1 MSGAVKGGLI
11 RQFLKEDNMRS
22 FILSLFA
29 LVLFATSPASATG
42 LHVDGVAQI
51 GAIAGIGGAETRS
64 NSRVEAWKSFGLDQN
79 GTVEARAA
87 GLTVVEGTIDNR
99 AGLGHNAI
107 GTGQDTTLRLYTGSE
122 SFSGA
127 TLTGPGAA
135 TSGAH
140 NVTSGGGFAIGGNGQ
155 LTIRD

>member
-1 MSGAVKGGLI
+1 MRNLI
-11 RQFLKEDNMRS
+11 
-22 FILSLFA
+22 FA
-29 LVLFATSPASATG
+29 LAAMVAYSSVSIVPASATSP
-42 LHVDGVAQI
+42 HVDAIAQI
-51 GAIAGIGGAETRS
+51 GAVAGIGGAETRS
-64 NSRVEAWKSFGLDQN
+64 DSSVQAWKSFGLDQN

-140 NVTSGGGFAIGGNGQ
+140 NVTSGGVFAIGGNGQ
-155 LTIRD
+155 LTVRD